1 MIKDFL
7 ISFRDNFKE
16 KTRNPF
22 LGTYLIVWVIRNW
35 ELLYTL
41 FNFDSDYKLSDKIGY
56 IKSYYLEHGFIT
68 NLFTSILWAFGL
80 LILTYLLLAISRF
93 ITNFSE
99 KRITPWIYKITDSN
113 TIVLKE
119 TYEALRNENSRIED
133 KLESERE
140 IKKRLLIEVS
150 ELENEID
157 SLKVNYSNSIEEL
170 PTFDNEKISL
180 DNEEEIMLNKI
191 KKRKLIDNFIITSN
205 RIGEK
210 KENWIDMVYWNDS
223 TDYFIK
229 LGLFTSGQKGRDYSE
244 LFLTTVGEKVLRR
257 ARLEIE

>member
-22 LGTYLIVWVIRNW
+22 LGTYLIVWIIRNW
-35 ELLYTL
+35 DLIYTL
-41 FNFDSDYKLSDKIGY
+41 FNFDSEYKLANKIAY
-56 IKSYYLEHGFIT
+56 IKSYYSENGFIE

-80 LILTYLLLAISRF
+80 LILTYILLAISRF
-93 ITNFSE
+93 ITNYSE
-99 KRITPWIYKITDSN
+99 KRITPWIYKITDSKS
-113 TIVLKE
+113 IVLKE
-119 TYEALRNENSRIED
+119 TYEKLRNENSRIET

-140 IKKRLLIEVS
+140 IKKRLMIEIS

-157 SLKVNYSNSIEEL
+157 NLKMNNSNIENEL
-170 PTFDNEKISL
+170 PDFDVDKISL
-180 DNEEEIMLNKI
+180 DNEVEVLLNKI
-191 KKRKLIDNFIITSN
+191 KRKKLIDKFITTIN

-210 KENWIDMVYWNDS
+210 EHGWIDNAYWNES
-223 TDYFIK
+223 TEYFIK
-229 LGLFTSGQKGRDYSE
+229 LGLFSTGQKGDSYSE
-244 LFLTTVGEKVLRR
+244 LELTEVGSKVLRR